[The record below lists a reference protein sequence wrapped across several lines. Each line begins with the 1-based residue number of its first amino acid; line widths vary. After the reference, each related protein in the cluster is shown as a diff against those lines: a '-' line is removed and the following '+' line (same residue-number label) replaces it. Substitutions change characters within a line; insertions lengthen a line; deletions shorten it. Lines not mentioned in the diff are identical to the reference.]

1 MTQDAIS
8 TSAEAAQE
16 QASPARRKRVRI
28 IGLDGVR
35 GLLCLC
41 IAITHVTTHYSPKT
55 AATWQ
60 TSLFGF
66 SLVYFFVLSGF
77 LLFLPYVRNLVEER
91 SSGKMPDVK
100 DYVVHRFAR
109 IVPCYL
115 VIFLI
120 VNFVLR
126 VAYVENPAIQ
136 PVGTADGTGMITD
149 PGELIANLTL
159 LQTYFPA
166 YIQTGINPSWSLT
179 LEYAFY
185 ASLPLLG
192 FLLFRLRKRSTM
204 NPFVLAGLA
213 PLILL
218 VIGLVGRS
226 LTPLVFSYSTT
237 TDFMLLNWGPN
248 WAAVFTKSFLTNAD
262 NFALGMF
269 AAIVFV
275 ALEHRAL
282 PERIAKR
289 VRMISAV
296 AIVPVFLVSGLLLV
310 VANQFATAGV
320 SVVAALMILVIVAPL
335 GRGKKTKLAVWLDAR
350 PIRYVGEVSLSAYLW
365 HFPMLLL
372 LGRIGWMAGDTL
384 PGMLRNIV
392 LLLSV
397 TILAATVTYYGIE
410 KPGMKFAKR
419 IRAKKV
425 AVPHDPKL
433 APVAVGQDSAS

>member
-16 QASPARRKRVRI
+16 PASPPRRRRTRI

-35 GLLCLC
+35 GALCLM

-60 TSLFGF
+60 TGIFGF

-77 LLFLPYVRNLVEER
+77 LLFLPYVRNVVEER
-91 SSGKMPDVK
+91 SVGKMPDVT

-109 IVPCYL
+109 IVPVYL
-115 VIFLI
+115 VIFLF

-126 VAYVENPAIQ
+126 VSYVQNPALQ

-149 PGELIANLTL
+149 PGMLIANLTL
-159 LQTYFPA
+159 TQTYFPA

-192 FLLFRLRKRSTM
+192 FLLFRLRKTSNR
-204 NPFVLAGLA
+204 NPFMVAAVA

-218 VIGLVGRS
+218 AIGFVGRS
-226 LTPLVFSYSTT
+226 LTPLVYANSST
-237 TDFMLLNWGPN
+237 TDFILLNWGPN
-248 WAAVFTKSFLTNAD
+248 WSAVFAKSFLTNAD

-275 ALEHRAL
+275 ALEHGAL
-282 PERIAKR
+282 RESIAKR

-296 AIVPVFLVSGLLLV
+296 AIIPVFLVSGVLLV
-310 VANQFATAGV
+310 VANQYATMGV
-320 SVVAALMILVIVAPL
+320 SVVAALMIVVIIAPL
-335 GRGKKTKLAVWLDAR
+335 GRGEKTKLAVWLDAR
-350 PIRYVGEVSLSAYLW
+350 PMRYVGEVSLSAYLW
-365 HFPMLLL
+365 HFPMLLV
-372 LGRIGWMAGDTL
+372 LGKLGWMAGDNL

-392 LLLSV
+392 LLLTC

-410 KPGMKFAKR
+410 KPGMNYAKR
-419 IRAKKV
+419 LRAKKK
-425 AVPHDPKL
+425 ASAALP
-433 APVAVGQDSAS
+433 APVAVARDSAS